1 MDLIKILPYTMENK
15 ILKEQLLVVAP
26 SFLDELG
33 HFEYINE
40 ISDGLAEQFEV
51 KVLCQNYSPSSL
63 RKKVSENI
71 QLIEMDFNTLNL
83 GDSLNTKIFLKNI
96 PFFKNLL
103 HGFFK
108 ILFNVKIHKFVKDST
123 YQKVLYLEAEPL
135 SFLLFSYQAK
145 KIIMTLHAV
154 DFNRNHSGLRKIY
167 KVLLGCL
174 LPKISKKLSFFAVHT
189 RSAEKR
195 IIKNGIKAH
204 KVFVSGWG
212 AKLSSIDYKERTS
225 ERINCLSFGVIRKTK
240 RIRELI
246 KAFLHAND
254 SRLNLKVVG
263 KIIDEDINELQALIS
278 NSESKTIISIEDRF
292 VDSEE
297 FPEIFTTSDLVI
309 LSHEKSFQSISGP
322 LFNAVEF
329 NKPILCFSYND
340 TKELVE
346 ENNLGIVHELEDMEG
361 VDLYKL
367 CEKAEAGYVPNSM
380 QFFLWKNI
388 VKRIVS
394 QLRK

>member
-40 ISDGLAEQFEV
+40 ISKGLTEEFEV
-51 KVLCQNYSPSSL
+51 KVLCQNYSSSSL
-63 RKKVSENI
+63 RNKISVNI

-96 PFFKNLL
+96 PFFQNLL

-108 ILFNVKIHKFVKDST
+108 ILFNIKIHKFVRDSKF
-123 YQKVLYLEAEPL
+123 QKVLYLEAEPL
-135 SFLLFSYQAK
+135 SFLLFSYRAK
-145 KIIMTLHAV
+145 EIIMTLHAV

-167 KVLLGCL
+167 KVLLGYL
-174 LPKISKKLSFFAVHT
+174 LPKISKKISSFAVHT
-189 RSAEKR
+189 KSAEKR

-212 AKLSSIDYKERTS
+212 TKLPLISYKERTS
-225 ERINCLSFGVIRKTK
+225 KRINCLSFGVIRKTK

-246 KAFLHAND
+246 KRFLDAND
-254 SRLNLKVVG
+254 SRLNLKIIG
-263 KIIDEDINELQALIS
+263 KVIDEDINELQAIIR
-278 NSESKTIISIEDRF
+278 NSESKTTISIEDRF
-292 VDSEE
+292 VDREE
-297 FPEIFTTSDLVI
+297 FPEIFTKSDLIV

-329 NKPILCFSYND
+329 NKPILCFSFND

-346 ENNLGIVHELEDMEG
+346 ENNLGIVHDLEEMED

-367 CEKAEAGYVPNSM
+367 CEKAEAGYIPNSM

-388 VKRIVS
+388 VDRIVS
-394 QLRK
+394 QLKK